1 MAADHCCVPLC
12 TSDARNDGSLSFH
25 TFPKPEA
32 LRKRWKVAIRRDE
45 GPFFTITRK
54 SVVCSKHLKAGG
66 LQVHT
71 SKEDPQARIC
81 AIHISLELGKYEVE
95 ESTSHPSSTYDSTES
110 PTSSL
115 LDRDPHEEEEDS
127 LSAQTQTD
135 VSLPDTQL
143 LLKRILELEKEKDLL
158 KQQLTI
164 ERFGLERFN
173 GNDDLIQYYTSF
185 RSYKLF
191 RQFFEFVKPS
201 ASNMCSMYYACA
213 NAISLAGSIPIWPSR
228 VTVDKYMPPEFQITY
243 PSTRVILDCTE
254 LRIQIPSA
262 LVLNSMFY
270 SHYKS
275 SCTPKGLIGIA
286 PNGAIT
292 FVSNLYTGVMSDV
305 EITKL
310 SGILDL
316 LEPGDSVM
324 TDKGFTIASILSERG
339 VGLNIPP
346 FLYSSGQFTPSEVE
360 ETQSIASLRI
370 HVERLIRR
378 VKENHLFDSTVSLAE
393 LGSINQLWTVAC
405 ITSSFQG
412 PLIKK
417 K

>member
-1 MAADHCCVPLC
+1 M
-12 TSDARNDGSLSFH
+12 
-25 TFPKPEA
+25 K
-32 LRKRWKVAIRRDE
+32 LRKAPAIR
-45 GPFFTITRK
+45 
-54 SVVCSKHLKAGG
+54 
-66 LQVHT
+66 
-71 SKEDPQARIC
+71 
-81 AIHISLELGKYEVE
+81 
-95 ESTSHPSSTYDSTES
+95 HPLMPKNPNSSES

-115 LDRDPHEEEEDS
+115 LDCDPHEEEEDS

-143 LLKRILELEKEKDLL
+143 LLKRILDLEKEKDLL

-164 ERFGLERFN
+164 ERFGLERFA

-213 NAISLAGSIPIWPSR
+213 NAISLAGRPRNMALIDEMFMFFVRLRLGLPEQDLAVRFNCHISTVSRKIITWSNLLYFVLGSIPIWPSR
-228 VTVDKYMPPEFQITY
+228 VTVDRYMPPEFQITY

-275 SCTPKGLIGIA
+275 SCTLKGLIGIA

-378 VKENHLFDSTVSLAE
+378 VKENHLFDSTISLAE